1 MSAATAAY
9 VHGCAAQLGAIRR
22 KVAELPEYAAGPP
35 DPATGFVEY
44 REAEGDVLGLIGPA
58 ARGALEAAGTDP
70 AAVDTV
76 LLATESLS
84 ADGPPGR
91 PAAGPSAHPSGGP
104 SRQAVMELL
113 GGLGLRRAYPLML
126 GLADC
131 STAVAALDVAASLV
145 RSGTSGTVLVVSG
158 DLVRTVLPGGRV
170 VLGGT
175 AVAGDGA
182 AAAVVSA
189 RRHGWEMLG
198 GARRIAHETFEPVA
212 PGRRLAAQLAS
223 YQGVFADLWETTGL
237 TARELGAGA
246 VLPSNLSR
254 DTLRM
259 FLGEAGITEQQL
271 YLDNVPRTAH
281 CLGSDP
287 LINLADR
294 TAGGDSSSPVVL
306 LGSSAAHVAAVLL
319 RPVTPPGGTNACR
332 R

>member
-1 MSAATAAY
+1 MSAATAAH

-35 DPATGFVEY
+35 DPGTGFVEY
-44 REAEGDVLGLIGPA
+44 REAEGDILGLIGPA

-76 LLATESLS
+76 LLATESLPV
-84 ADGPPGR
+84 DGPPGR
-91 PAAGPSAHPSGGP
+91 PASGSSAGP

-113 GGLGLRRAYPLML
+113 GGLGLRRAYPLTL

-145 RSGTSGTVLVVSG
+145 RSGACGTVLVVSG

-170 VLGGT
+170 VLGGA

-182 AAAVVSA
+182 AAAVVSS
-189 RRHGWEMLG
+189 RRHGWEVLG
-198 GARRIAHETFEPVA
+198 GARRIAHETFEPVPPA
-212 PGRRLAAQLAS
+212 RRLAAQLAA
-223 YQGVFADLWETTGL
+223 YQGVFADLWEATGL

-259 FLGEAGITEQQL
+259 FLSEAGITEQQL

-294 TAGGDSSSPVVL
+294 TAGGDSPSPVVL
-306 LGSSAAHVAAVLL
+306 LGSSAAHVAAVML
-319 RPVTPPGGTNACR
+319 RPVTPPGGRKACR